1 MALAPPLRCKALCCP
16 LRTKE
21 KVVNVFDTAKEN
33 MFGFWDWVGGRYSFW
48 SAIGLSIALVI
59 GYEHYEALLCGAH
72 DIDAHFLTAPLEK
85 NLPVLLAVIGLWY
98 NNLYFYGARAPAF
111 PYFSRG

>member
-1 MALAPPLRCKALCCP
+1 
-16 LRTKE
+16 
-21 KVVNVFDTAKEN
+21 